1 MNRQIE
7 YSIIIPVYNSAAI
20 LPRCLNAI
28 LHQSIDR
35 ARYEIIVVDDG
46 STDQT
51 VSLAQEIFKGDAL
64 TQVIAAPHG
73 GPAAARN
80 AGARAASGEIILFTD
95 SDCEP
100 ALNWIESLT
109 TAFNET
115 NVVGA
120 KGVYRTRQRSLVA
133 RFVQQEYQTKYD
145 HMLSL
150 TSIDFIDTYSAAY
163 RRAAFLSNGGFD
175 ETFTTASVEDQEFSF
190 RLARRGQR
198 LVFAPDA
205 IVFHQHDASP
215 LEYFRR
221 KFNIGYWKAYVL
233 RLHPEK
239 TISDS
244 HTPQSI
250 KVQMGLLAVSIGL
263 SVISIGFNQT
273 LGLALAAWLLL
284 LISMLPFLLTI
295 AQRDPSV
302 LSIAPIMILL
312 RALALGAGLGA
323 GIIRFAVNPPSTKTS
338 A

>member
-1 MNRQIE
+1 MIE
-7 YSIIIPVYNSAAI
+7 YSIIIPVYNSVAL
-20 LPRCLNAI
+20 LPYCLNAL
-28 LHQSIDR
+28 LHQSIER

-46 STDQT
+46 SSDRT

-64 TQVIAAPHG
+64 TQVIAASHG

-80 AGARAASGEIILFTD
+80 VGARAAQGEVILFTD

-100 ALNWIESLT
+100 APNWIESLT
-109 TAFNET
+109 TAFSET

-120 KGVYRTRQRSLVA
+120 KGAYRTRQRSLVA

-163 RRAAFLSNGGFD
+163 RRAAFLANGGFD

-190 RLARRGQR
+190 RLASQGQR

-250 KVQMGLLAVSIGL
+250 KVQMGLLAAAIGL
-263 SVISIGFNQT
+263 SVISIGFAQT
-273 LGLALAAWLLL
+273 IGLTLAAWLLL
-284 LISMLPFLLTI
+284 VITMLPFLITI
-295 AQRDPSV
+295 ARRDPIV
-302 LSIAPIMILL
+302 LLVAPIMIVL
-312 RALALGAGLGA
+312 RALALGVGLSAGL
-323 GIIRFAVNPPSTKTS
+323 IRFAINPPSKKTS